1 MAGGTWETQ
10 NKVRPGVYI
19 RFKSNDDY
27 RMTVGER
34 GVVAICKD
42 FNWGPLGE
50 IIEITPDMD
59 TTNLIGATIQDTPWL
74 REMFKGTNRTA
85 GPKKVLVYRGED
97 PTDASAAAATVTTG
111 NLTATAVYKGTGGND
126 LTIQIIAEV
135 DSTYTVNTIYNGKIM
150 DSQNGTTVASLTDNA
165 WVKFTGS
172 GALAAAAGA
181 ALTGGVNATTT
192 GADAV
197 FLLEL
202 ESYDFDIV
210 ATDSTNS
217 TVVASYVAFVK
228 RRADELGK
236 YSQVVAGSAAG
247 SADSRFAIKTNW
259 SSSSNNVTLEDGS
272 KICPIFWLA
281 GAEAGAQYNESLTY
295 TVYPGAVAGPTPTNN
310 QVISFING
318 GTLPLVAN
326 DGSVRVET
334 DINSLVTYTQ
344 DIGAVYRKNRVMR
357 LCNSLA
363 NDIYQQFAD
372 NFIGVVTNNESG
384 RERLKAAIVGYMI
397 QLQRGEGIR
406 DFSPNDVEVLP
417 GESID
422 AVVINLAFYALD
434 AVEKI
439 YMTVT
444 VS

>member
-1 MAGGTWETQ
+1 MAGGTWTSQ

-27 RMTVGER
+27 RMTIGER
-34 GVVAICKD
+34 GVVAVCLSLS
-42 FNWGPLGE
+42 WGPYSK
-50 IIEITPDMD
+50 IMTITPDMD
-59 TTNLIGATIQDTPWL
+59 TTALLGHPISEIFEL
-74 REMFKGTNRTA
+74 REMFKGTNRTG
-85 GPKKVLVYRGED
+85 GPKKILLMR
-97 PTDASAAAATVTTG
+97 ASATGDAAAAVTTG
-111 NLTATAVYKGTGGND
+111 NLTATAKYNGTLGNKIKIVITAN
-126 LTIQIIAEV
+126 L
-135 DSTYTVNTIYNGKIM
+135 DSTFTVDTVYDSKIM
-150 DSQNGTTVASLTDNA
+150 DTQIGATVSDLTDND
-165 WVKFTGS
+165 WVAFTGS
-172 GALAAAAGA
+172 GALAATAGA
-181 ALTGGVNATTT
+181 SLTGGLDGTLATTAHST
-192 GADAV
+192 
-197 FLLEL
+197 FLTRLEGQ
-202 ESYDFDIV
+202 DFDIV
-210 ATDSTNS
+210 LYAGSDSTTKS
-217 TVVASYVAFVK
+217 AYAAFAV
-228 RRADELGK
+228 RMADECGK
-236 YSQVVAGSAAG
+236 YCQAVIDGLGSGSRFVIRYQGGNVILDGSAV
-247 SADSRFAIKTNW
+247 N
-259 SSSSNNVTLEDGS
+259 
-272 KICPIFWLA
+272 PIYWLA

-295 TVYPGAVAGPTPTNN
+295 AIYPGVESVQVPKTNDQIINAIN
-310 QVISFING
+310 QGLLILTDSNSG
-318 GTLPLVAN
+318 
-326 DGSVRVET
+326 VRVET
-334 DINSLVTYTQ
+334 DINSLTTYTQ

>member
-1 MAGGTWETQ
+1 MAGGTWSTQ

-27 RMTVGER
+27 RMTIGER
-34 GVVAICKD
+34 GVVAICMPLD
-42 FNWGPLGE
+42 WGPVDK
-50 IIEITPDMD
+50 IIEITPDME
-59 TTNLIGATIQDTPWL
+59 TTSLIGATIQDTPWL
-74 REMFKGTNRTA
+74 REMFKGTNRTG
-85 GPKKVLVYRGED
+85 GPKKVLVFRGYESD
-97 PTDASAAAATVTTG
+97 GVAATVTTG
-111 NLTATAVYKGTGGND
+111 NLTATAVYSGTAGNN
-126 LTIQIIAEV
+126 LTIQIIAEA
-135 DSTYTVNTIYNGKIM
+135 DSTFTVKTIYNGVIM
-150 DSQNGTTVASLTDNA
+150 DSQNGTTVASLTDND

-172 GALAAAAGA
+172 GALAATAGA
-181 ALTGGVNATTT
+181 ALTGGTNGDTTHVH
-192 GADAV
+192 AN
-197 FLLEL
+197 FLSVLEN
-202 ESYDFDIV
+202 YDFDIV
-210 ATDSTNS
+210 AYDGTDNTTRS
-217 TVVASYVAFVK
+217 AYMAFIE
-228 RRADELGK
+228 RMADEIGK
-236 YSQVVAGSAAG
+236 YGQLIVVNTTAP
-247 SADSRFAIKTNW
+247 DSRFVINLAW
-259 SSSSNNVTLEDGS
+259 SSSYQNVTLEDGTS
-272 KICPIFWLA
+272 IKPIYWLA

-295 TVYPGAVAGPTPTNN
+295 ATYPGAISGPSSPNQTIINAINAGKLVLDTA
-310 QVISFING
+310 NG
-318 GTLPLVAN
+318 A
-326 DGSVRVET
+326 VRVET
-334 DINSLVTYTQ
+334 DINSLHTYTQ